1 MGTLKGLCLIQWL
14 LVVLSEWSR
23 VQEFGIPKPSAR
35 SVHVAVFD
43 PTINQ
48 FWIHGGSSDGV
59 LPDLWSFDFD
69 TGTWDRKQQLTQS
82 PSPRMDHVAVWDSD
96 DYALWLHGGYDGVSY
111 FDDLWTYSSYTW
123 TNIMVGGPSARSQH
137 VAVWDASNRAIW
149 VHGGLCDCSLKQDLW
164 KFDTRQGTWSQ
175 MPESGNQPS
184 ARSNHVAAWD
194 STNLGLW
201 IHAGYDRSD

>member
-1 MGTLKGLCLIQWL
+1 
-14 LVVLSEWSR
+14 
-23 VQEFGIPKPSAR
+23 
-35 SVHVAVFD
+35 
-43 PTINQ
+43 
-48 FWIHGGSSDGV
+48 
-59 LPDLWSFDFD
+59 
-69 TGTWDRKQQLTQS
+69 
-82 PSPRMDHVAVWDSD
+82 MDHVAVWDSD

-111 FDDLWTYSSYTW
+111 FDDLWRYSSYTW

>member
-111 FDDLWTYSSYTW
+111 SMTYGHTHHTHGQTSWSEALRHVVSMSLCGMHRT
-123 TNIMVGGPSARSQH
+123 GPFGSTVDSA
-137 VAVWDASNRAIW
+137 
-149 VHGGLCDCSLKQDLW
+149 
-164 KFDTRQGTWSQ
+164 T
-175 MPESGNQPS
+175 
-184 ARSNHVAAWD
+184 AA
-194 STNLGLW
+194 
-201 IHAGYDRSD
+201 